1 VPSLMMAKRSKQ
13 HFKYAGFKTLLQ
25 TKSKMETQRVTPIE
39 ERAEV
44 VQDVIDRLLYLSP
57 EDVKT
62 YRQLLNALNEQYAV
76 DVKIEQNGLRT
87 YSLNK
92 NLQ

>member
-1 VPSLMMAKRSKQ
+1 MPSLMMAKRSKQ
-13 HFKYAGFKTLLQ
+13 QTTK
-25 TKSKMETQRVTPIE
+25 TKSNMETQRVTPIE

-62 YRQLLNALNEQYAV
+62 YRQLLSALNEQYAV

>member
-1 VPSLMMAKRSKQ
+1 MPFLMRPKGRNGKP
-13 HFKYAGFKTLLQ
+13 KN
-25 TKSKMETQRVTPIE
+25 KSNMETKRVTPIE

-44 VQDVIDRLLYLSP
+44 VQDVIDRLLYLTP

-62 YRQLLNALNEQYAV
+62 YRQLLSALNEQYAV
-76 DVKIEQNGLRT
+76 DVKIEQNGLRV